1 LAEIIVAGNPVN
13 EFEKTVARTL
23 AHLSDRYV
31 LLTNVILPAF
41 YHKQSNLELDIILLG
56 EHAVYAI
63 ETKYWQGS
71 VRGHVNQKTWVVL
84 RDNLP
89 PHQIENPLQRC
100 EMKAKTLNTLLS
112 RWNSGLMG
120 KLRTRA
126 LIVVP
131 PHTPL
136 EVDNPTDIE
145 IVTLERLLPAIEA
158 DAQRM
163 NREATPL
170 QVRQM
175 AEILVGKHMGQDDM
189 LPFES
194 YRVERVLKTTPRAVS
209 YEATNVLTERR
220 VFIKKAIADVNL
232 PPDKLAMWRHRALRE
247 VRATVRLSHPN
258 LVGVLDVLE
267 DEGNLYVL
275 NEWVDGPSLASLD
288 LPLPVARACAIVRD
302 AASGIAAAHA
312 ASPPV
317 VHRNLHPGCLL
328 VTATGTRV
336 TNFSVARIEGDP
348 TIVFQES
355 LGGHDPAYVAPELFA
370 ESSKADP
377 RSDVYSLGAI
387 LYQAL
392 SGVKPRSF
400 LAADAP
406 EPLPDHV
413 PPALAAIVQ
422 RAMHP
427 VIDQR
432 IASASELA
440 ASLDSFMA

>member
-1 LAEIIVAGNPVN
+1 MAEIIVAGNPVN

-23 AHLSDRYV
+23 GHLSDQYL

-63 ETKYWQGS
+63 ETKYWQGA

-89 PHQIENPLQRC
+89 PHQIENPLRRC

-145 IVTLERLLPAIEA
+145 IVTLERLLPVIEA

-163 NREATPL
+163 SREATPM

-194 YRVERVLKTTPRAVS
+194 YRVERVLKASSRSVS

-232 PPDKLAMWRHRALRE
+232 PPDKLSMWRHRALRE
-247 VRATVRLSHPN
+247 VRATVRLAHPH

-275 NEWVDGPSLASLD
+275 NEWVDGPSLAALD
-288 LPLPVARACAIVRD
+288 MPLPVDRACAIVRD
-302 AASGIAAAHA
+302 AARGIGAAHA
-312 ASPPV
+312 STPPV

-328 VTATGTRV
+328 VTSSGTRV

-355 LGGHDPAYVAPELFA
+355 LGGQDPAYVAPELFA

-392 SGVKPRSF
+392 SGVKPHSF
-400 LAADAP
+400 LSGRDV
-406 EPLPDHV
+406 EPLPESV
-413 PPALAAIVQ
+413 PPALAAIVN
-422 RAMHP
+422 RALHP
-427 VIDQR
+427 VVDRR
-432 IASASELA
+432 IESAAELA
-440 ASLDSFMA
+440 AALEPFVS

>member
-1 LAEIIVAGNPVN
+1 MAEIIVAGNPVN

-23 AHLSDRYV
+23 GHLSDRYL

-41 YHKQSNLELDIILLG
+41 YHKQSNLELDLILLG

-63 ETKYWQGS
+63 ETKYWQGA
-71 VRGHVNQKTWVVL
+71 VRGHVNQKTWVVM

-131 PHTPL
+131 PHTPM

-145 IVTLERLLPAIEA
+145 LVTLERLLPLIEA
-158 DAQRM
+158 DSGRM
-163 NREATPL
+163 AREATAL

-175 AEILVGKHMGQDDM
+175 AEVLVGKHVGQEEM
-189 LPFES
+189 LPFEN
-194 YRVERVLKTTPRAVS
+194 YRVERVLKASPRSVS
-209 YEATNVLTERR
+209 YEAMNVLTERR

-232 PPDKLAMWRHRALRE
+232 PPEKLSMWRHRTLRE

-258 LVGVLDVLE
+258 LVSVLDVLE

-275 NEWVDGPSLASLD
+275 NEWVDGTSLASLSF
-288 LPLPVARACAIVRD
+288 PLPVAEACRIVRD
-302 AASGIAAAHA
+302 AARGIAAAHSA
-312 ASPPV
+312 NPPV

-328 VTATGTRV
+328 VTAAGARV

-355 LGGHDPAYVAPELFA
+355 LGGQDPAYVAPELFA
-370 ESSKADP
+370 DSSKADP

-392 SGVKPRSF
+392 SGEKPPSF
-400 LAADAP
+400 LSGQDVP
-406 EPLPDHV
+406 PLPETV
-413 PPALAAIVQ
+413 PPALGALVQ
-422 RAMHP
+422 RALHP
-427 VIDQR
+427 VLDQR
-432 IASASELA
+432 LASTDDLA
-440 ASLDSFMA
+440 RSLEPFLV